1 MTTKKNVQ
9 NIKTFYKDQIIFK
22 EGQQAS
28 YAYMVKKGTV
38 TLYRTVDNKKI
49 ILDQVGKGE
58 IFGEMGALTGSP
70 RSTSAEASE
79 YCEIMV
85 LTENVIQ
92 ALLDKCPKTIQ
103 HLTRLL
109 IEKLRK
115 KTRLSAAQA
124 SGSTFLSI
132 CRILEMA
139 WKTHVNLPPTERKRH
154 PNHKAGMSLSEL
166 SRQIKDILLTP
177 QSEIKSTIDQL
188 QRLKIIEVT
197 KGKGAKAFD
206 DLFISIKDA
215 ENFFQ
220 VASNLYKEL
229 NKSGSLNPELE
240 LVDIFDLAKELGADP
255 QILYKKMA
263 NSEVPESLFF
273 FHKKNALTWA
283 GEQPEDYFKR
293 VKRKK
298 KKIED
303 LEDVNDI
310 IFVDNATL
318 KQVFAELG
326 YYKLGVLMSLADG
339 DAIKKIQNN
348 LAKKIAR
355 VVMEEA
361 ENRGPVD
368 DMEAE
373 DIQDEL
379 IARIKSVKGV
389 KES

>member
-1 MTTKKNVQ
+1 MTSKQNVQ
-9 NIKTFYKDQIIFK
+9 NVKTFFKDQVIFK
-22 EGQQAS
+22 EGQQAG

-38 TLYRTVDNKKI
+38 TLYRTVDNRKI
-49 ILDQVGKGE
+49 VLDQVGKGE
-58 IFGEMGALTGSP
+58 IFGEMGALTGLP

-79 YCEIMV
+79 FCELMV
-85 LTENVIQ
+85 LTENIIQ
-92 ALLDKCPKTIQ
+92 SLLEKCPKTIQ

-115 KTRLSAAQA
+115 KTRLDA
-124 SGSTFLSI
+124 SRAGENTFLSI
-132 CRILEMA
+132 CRIMEMA
-139 WKTHVNLPPTERKRH
+139 WRVHAHLPPIEQKKH
-154 PNHKAGMSLSEL
+154 PNYKAGMSLTEL

-177 QSEIKSTIDQL
+177 QSEIRSTVDQL

-206 DLFISIKDA
+206 DLFIRIKDA

-229 NKSGSLNPELE
+229 NKSGALNLELE
-240 LVDIFDLAKELGADP
+240 LIDIFDLAEELGADP

-263 NSEVPESLFF
+263 NSEVPESLFL
-273 FHKKNALTWA
+273 FHKKNALAWA
-283 GEQPEDYFKR
+283 AEQPADFFKK
-293 VKRKK
+293 VQRKK
-298 KKIED
+298 KKVED

-318 KQVFAELG
+318 KQVFADLG

-339 DAIKKIQNN
+339 DANRKIQAN
-348 LAKKIAR
+348 LAKKIAQ

-368 DMEAE
+368 DMEAD
-373 DIQDEL
+373 DIQEEL
-379 IARIKSVKGV
+379 IELIKAAKGV
-389 KES
+389 KTS